1 MSVTLQDF
9 ALTDAN
15 TQIGATDSGLKSGGT
30 RQTSVGGKVWDSITR
45 SSTQKQEFENAKNQF
60 VSLVR
65 AQYPPEIADTIE
77 SRLRDRLSSGSPLTG
92 FRARALLSEAET
104 MRTAMSD
111 APGQFLGSAEV
122 TSLIGQELQT
132 HENQRLVQGYPSV
145 IGEAN
150 RDTLT
155 AEVRERVM
163 KNPEFEQA
171 RKSSDF
177 EGTVRKLIHEE
188 SEAVLK
194 PRLDMAL
201 EIHFSLKHQTP
212 PFDSSKLSKREA
224 VHLVETCLQGN
235 KDRDQDSVSFTTNKA
250 TRGFT
255 ALRECAEKEGF
266 KPGLV
271 VGDVGSDL
279 DDIMENSFDSRM
291 VERLPSY
298 LSEEAFGKAVDREMT
313 LAKGIHN
320 ELLGS
325 DVWPTKEERP
335 KGLDVFARGLLR
347 LSHELPGDVSPSR
360 LLEFGRATDAGV
372 KSKRAHSKPF
382 ENLNQNARALR
393 SDLFTSF
400 ERSLNTGGLKTA
412 TDRLSRGVHAFIELP
427 PNIGSEALR
436 TREVPPSIVDVG
448 TALRFNDILGP
459 TDAKRLMALYREAAE
474 LRETGNEGLP
484 SDMAALRDLGRAT
497 ALLRE
502 LEPLRQKLGQA
513 SDLVS
518 DLRLD
523 LQSQQGVAR
532 VDLHLSGMERPLP
545 GMENAGKHGQE
556 FAELLVSGSGTKNQF
571 STMAQQFSDDLASV
585 ERYGNEL
592 PEHGGLVPQ
601 NRPMPSPEGEMSLR
615 RLRFTAQVMASG
627 SNESSRFVRELMADP
642 GRNPIGVRLFQTA
655 LGQAMQ
661 THDWENMSQNERDR
675 LVDDIVEGVK
685 EKYVGSS
692 VTPRHM
698 QVVQGE
704 LQHSRDLHAGTLTEG
719 ISGQFVKDV
728 DRVHFGLN
736 GKPVGPKA
744 TGGRH
749 TPDDVYDELRGNFR
763 TKYGEDAPRML
774 AVVTSVANQSPLVGL
789 PLVLHKNGISCLQG
803 NGETTVS
810 METREDRVLVTISM
824 EGGPSSVSHFHGDGN
839 IDMYRLQ
846 DNEAESEPENLQIRQ
861 VVRFEVRRPETPG
874 GEPAIHALDF
884 SEEAFINKDNLRHV
898 PLSSK

>member
-235 KDRDQDSVSFTTNKA
+235 KDRDKDSVKFTVDKA
-250 TRGFT
+250 TRGYT

-513 SDLVS
+513 SDLVEG
-518 DLRLD
+518 LRLD
-523 LQSQQGVAR
+523 LKSQQGAAR
-532 VDLHLSGMERPLP
+532 VHLNLSAEVDRNLP
-545 GMENAGKHGQE
+545 GMPDAGKHGQE

-592 PEHGGLVPQ
+592 PERGGLVPQ
-601 NRPMPSPEGEMSLR
+601 NRPMPSPEGEISLSN
-615 RLRFTAQVMASG
+615 LRFTAQVMASG
-627 SNESSRFVRELMADP
+627 SDESAKFVRELMADP

-655 LGQAMQ
+655 LGQAV
-661 THDWENMSQNERDR
+661 HWEKMSQNDRDL
-675 LVDDIVEGVK
+675 LVDDIVAGVK
-685 EKYVGSS
+685 KKYVSSS
-692 VTPRHM
+692 VTPRHI

-704 LQHSRDLHAGTLTEG
+704 LQRLRDKHGSTLIEG
-719 ISGQFVKDV
+719 ISHQFVQDN

-744 TGGRH
+744 TGSRA
-749 TPDDVYDELRGNFR
+749 DDLYEELRGNFR
-763 TKYGEDAPRML
+763 TKYGEDEPRML
-774 AVVTSVANQSPLVGL
+774 AVVTSVANQSPLLRL
-789 PLVLHKNGISCLQG
+789 PPVVDENGISCLQG
-803 NGETTVS
+803 SGETSVH
-810 METREDRVLVTISM
+810 METRDDRVLVTISM
-824 EGGPSSVSHFHGDGN
+824 EGAPPSVMHFQSDGK
-839 IDMYRLQ
+839 IDMYKLRENAQ
-846 DNEAESEPENLQIRQ
+846 SEKENLEIRQ

-874 GEPAIHALDF
+874 GEPVLHALDF
-884 SEEAFINKDNLRHV
+884 SEEAFINKDNLDLI
-898 PLSSK
+898 PLSSKKAR